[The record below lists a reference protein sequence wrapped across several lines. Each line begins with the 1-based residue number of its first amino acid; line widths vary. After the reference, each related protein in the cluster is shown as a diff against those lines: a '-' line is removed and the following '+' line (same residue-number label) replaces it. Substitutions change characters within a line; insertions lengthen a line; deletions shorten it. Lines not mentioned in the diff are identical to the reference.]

1 MKLKAKFTLIVS
13 IFAITM
19 IAITAFFAFSHYKKS
34 MKEVIAQQQFLMT
47 SALADEIDN
56 KLLASQLA
64 LIAIAKVAPMDI
76 MQYPEKAQAFLDG
89 KPILHTIFDSH
100 AFLFTPAG
108 KIFVES
114 PYTPGRRGFDF
125 SYREY
130 IINTLKTKKPYIS
143 DPYESLH
150 PHLHPVIMLT
160 VPLFDGNGKIKGI
173 LTGRL
178 DLMRNNF
185 LGKMNT
191 LKIGKTGYF
200 YLTTTD
206 RTLFMHPN
214 RESILAKRAP
224 GLNRL
229 YDKAIEGFE
238 GTDETTTSHGIKMLS
253 SFKRLKEKNWILIAN
268 YPLVEAYRPIQMAKR
283 YVFMAT
289 IIGVVAVFLI
299 ISFII
304 KYLTKPLELFTHH
317 VEDLPQKTGD
327 DRFLDI
333 KTNDE
338 IGTLS
343 LAFNKMVTEID
354 KRSALERSEELYRT
368 VVEFST
374 DFVYWRAPDNKIIY
388 LSENCEKFC
397 GYTEEEFYVSPE
409 LLETMIYPDDRTIWA
424 DHTHDIHNKGIC
436 EQLELRI
443 KTKNGQVRWITHN
456 CLPVHDKKGNYR
468 GRRASHQD
476 ITERKQ
482 AEEALKKSYDELDR
496 RVKERTMEL
505 SELNDKLKTEIEIR
519 KQYSEKLEQSNR
531 ELDNFASIAAH
542 DLRAPLRA
550 VSGFADLLQKHYK
563 EKLDA
568 EADRYLSIIVAG
580 TERMQHLINDLIEYA
595 RVGTR
600 GQFLV
605 PVDVNTIIEK
615 TLANLTFEIAESKA
629 VITVDPLP
637 TVSADST
644 QLIQLL
650 QNLVG
655 NAIKYRSTTPHI
667 HISAERKDGEWLF
680 RVRDNGIG
688 IDPRNFDRLFVI
700 FQRLHAGDKYSGTGI
715 GLAICKKVVERLGGR
730 IWVESMPGEGSTF
743 FFTIPI
749 TES

>member
-1 MKLKAKFTLIVS
+1 MKLKAKFTLIFS
-13 IFAITM
+13 IFAIAI
-19 IAITAFFAFSHYKKS
+19 IAITSFFAFSHYKKS
-34 MKEVIAQQQFLMT
+34 VKEVIAQQQFLMT

-56 KLLASQLA
+56 KLLASQQA
-64 LIAIAKVAPMDI
+64 LIAIAKAAPMDI
-76 MQYPEKAQAFLDG
+76 MQYPEKAQEFLES

-114 PYTPGRRGFDF
+114 PYAPGRRGSDF

-130 IINTLKTKKPYIS
+130 IINTLKTNKPYIS
-143 DPYESLH
+143 DPYESVQ

-160 VPLFDGNGKIKGI
+160 VPLFDGKGKMTGI

-178 DLMRNNF
+178 DLMRDNF

-191 LKIGKTGYF
+191 LKIGKAGYF
-200 YLTTTD
+200 YLTTSD
-206 RTLFMHPN
+206 RTLFMNPDSK
-214 RESILAKRAP
+214 SILTKQAP
-224 GLNRL
+224 GLNQL

-238 GTDETTTSHGIKMLS
+238 GTDENTTPHGIKMLS

-268 YPLVEAYRPIQMAKR
+268 YPLAEAYRPIEMAKR
-283 YVFMAT
+283 YVLMAA
-289 IIGVVAVFLI
+289 IIGIIAVSFI
-299 ISFII
+299 ISFIM

-317 VEDLPQKTGD
+317 VRDLPQKAGD

-343 LAFNKMVTEID
+343 LAFNKMVAEID

-388 LSENCEKFC
+388 VSENCEKFC
-397 GYTEEEFYVSPE
+397 GYTEEEFYASPE
-409 LLETMIYPDDRTIWA
+409 LLETLIYPDDRTIWA
-424 DHTHDIHNKGIC
+424 EHIHDKQNKGIC

-443 KTKNGQVRWITHN
+443 KTKSGQVRWIAHN
-456 CLPVHDKKGNYR
+456 CLPVYDKKGNYK

-476 ITERKQ
+476 ITQRKQ
-482 AEEALKKSYDELDR
+482 ADETLKKACGELDL
-496 RVKERTMEL
+496 RVQERTMEL

-519 KQYSEKLEQSNR
+519 KQYSRKLEQSNI
-531 ELDNFASIAAH
+531 ELDNFASITAH
-542 DLRAPLRA
+542 DLHAPLRA
-550 VSGFADLLQKHYK
+550 VSGFTGLLQKHCK
-563 EKLDA
+563 DKLDA
-568 EADRYLSIIVAG
+568 EADRYMSNIVEG
-580 TERMQHLINDLIEYA
+580 TARMQHLINDLLEYA

-600 GQFLV
+600 EKVLV
-605 PVDVNTIIEK
+605 PVDVNVIIEK

-629 VITVDPLP
+629 VITFDPLP

-644 QLIQLL
+644 QLIQLF

-655 NAIKYRSTTPHI
+655 NAIKYRSTTPYI
-667 HISAERKDGEWLF
+667 HISAERKNREWLF
-680 RVRDNGIG
+680 RV
-688 IDPRNFDRLFVI
+688 
-700 FQRLHAGDKYSGTGI
+700 Q
-715 GLAICKKVVERLGGR
+715 
-730 IWVESMPGEGSTF
+730 
-743 FFTIPI
+743 
-749 TES
+749 